1 MFVSYLVLYFTF
13 NYTACFGESSELML
27 GSYYFLPLDYSQKVS
42 YSSIS
47 YYWSPFPIL
56 LERYF
61 NPANLQ
67 IDDLE
72 IAIQMD

>member
-1 MFVSYLVLYFTF
+1 MTTVSICGQNLKIIYLLFFMFVSYLVLYFTF

-47 YYWSPFPIL
+47 YY
-56 LERYF
+56 
-61 NPANLQ
+61 
-67 IDDLE
+67 
-72 IAIQMD
+72 